1 MPKHKIFCVI
11 GKEFTQ
17 RQHILAKITR
27 SLLGKRES
35 SLHVNVFYPHETEL
49 EDVRRAVSSYSFS
62 GDKILVIKDPH
73 LLDKT
78 IKQFLLD
85 KLEVVTSSNYLV
97 FDIEHDYQSLLK
109 DKKVSQD
116 AFIQC
121 ILKKAQVYKIQ
132 SYSRDVPL
140 FALLNALRRN
150 DRSRALYVLEELFRE
165 ESNETKIGMQILG
178 MLIREFSKPQYQARR
193 SEYLDLLWEADRSVK
208 ERGLKPKLALSI
220 LLTKIFSV
228 SCLR

>member
-17 RQHILAKITR
+17 RQYALTKITR
-27 SLLGKRES
+27 SLLGKRDQ
-35 SLHVNVFYPHETEL
+35 SLYVSVFYPHETEL
-49 EDVRRAVSSYSFS
+49 EHIRRAVSNYSFA
-62 GDKILVIKDPH
+62 GDKILVVKDPH
-73 LLDKT
+73 VLKKD

-85 KLEVVTSSNYLV
+85 ELDTIAASNYLV
-97 FDIEHDYQSLLK
+97 FDIEHDYASLLK
-109 DKKVSQD
+109 DRKLSRD
-116 AFIQC
+116 RFIQC

-132 SYSRDVPL
+132 SYGSDVPL
-140 FALLNALRRN
+140 FALLNAVRRN
-150 DRSRALYVLEELFRE
+150 NQARALYVLEELFRE

-178 MLIREFSKPQYQARR
+178 MLIREFSQPRYRFRQKDLLA
-193 SEYLDLLWEADRSVK
+193 LLWEADRSVK
-208 ERGLKPKLALSI
+208 ERGLRPKLALSI